1 MNTVSKKGCI
11 SLLEEHFGYPVDWDI
26 CMLPHL
32 DLPFFKLF
40 ELYNGTPKGPDGR
53 GFVGELGETIGSN
66 DLHLKEAADF
76 KIIPVNIEMDEIA
89 SSSTNK
95 D

>member
-1 MNTVSKKGCI
+1 MNTGSKKGCI
-11 SLLEEHFGYPVDWDI
+11 SLLEEHFGVPVPWDI
-26 CMLPHL
+26 CMLHL

-40 ELYNGTPKGPDGR
+40 KLYNGTLKGPDER

-76 KIIPVNIEMDEIA
+76 KIIPVDIEMDEIA